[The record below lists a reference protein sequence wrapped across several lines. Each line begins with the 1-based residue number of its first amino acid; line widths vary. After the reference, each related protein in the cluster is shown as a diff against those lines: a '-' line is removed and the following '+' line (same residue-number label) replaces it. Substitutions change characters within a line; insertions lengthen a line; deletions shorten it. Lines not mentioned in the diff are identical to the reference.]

1 MITTT
6 QDKKA
11 VAQSLAKSAMH
22 SFVKVPKGFDFQVEL
37 EKVNAELQARAKY
50 RFFK

>member
-11 VAQSLAKSAMH
+11 VSESLAKSAMH
-22 SFVKVPKGFDFQVEL
+22 SSVKVPDGFDFLVEL
-37 EKVNAELQARAKY
+37 EKVDAELRARAKY